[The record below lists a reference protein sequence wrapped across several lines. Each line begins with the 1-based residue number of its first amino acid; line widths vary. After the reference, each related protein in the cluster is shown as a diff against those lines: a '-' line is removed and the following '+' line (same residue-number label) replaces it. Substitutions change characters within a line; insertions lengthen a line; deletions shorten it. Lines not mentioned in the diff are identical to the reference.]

1 MLTTAAPLKPQ
12 SSPMDVLAINPALT
26 ALQVI
31 VVKWDDSLTE

>member
-1 MLTTAAPLKPQ
+1 MLTTASPLKPQ
-12 SSPMDVLAINPALT
+12 SSPMDVLAINPVLT